1 MDGIAA
7 RFARDQFGAADLGD
21 ERLNARLVSIAE
33 QLAAHPNV
41 TFPKR
46 FQDPA
51 DLEAFYR
58 FAKNKR
64 VSHTKLMALHTE
76 VTLNRMRATPG
87 VVLLLQDTTILDY
100 SGLTAIK
107 DLGQI
112 GNGHGRGLYCHNCL
126 AVEAST
132 RQVIGLAGQILHR
145 RRQAPKGERRK
156 ARKDDPHRESK
167 LWTTMSKS
175 LPALPADHALGQ
187 LWVEVGDRG
196 SDILEY
202 MDYVDQAGKS
212 YVVRSK
218 HDRWIEWENPGKTGV
233 SASVVEPVVEKVK
246 LHELARSL
254 PAVGTHAIEVQ
265 AKTGQKARTAEVS
278 VSWSEVTIL
287 PPRQKRGDER
297 GIPLK
302 SWVVRVAETNAP
314 AGCEAL
320 EWILLSNVPVSTLAD
335 ALERIEWYRMR
346 WIVEE
351 YHKAQK
357 TGVDIESMQFTK
369 RVRLENAIALL
380 SVTAVLLLSLRDQS
394 RAPDAKTRPATDC
407 VPRLWVRLLSN
418 WRHQEVK
425 MDWSIYD
432 FFFALAR
439 LGGHQNRKD
448 DHPPG
453 WLILWRGWMHLQVM
467 LDGAAAVGVTEM

>member
-1 MDGIAA
+1 MDDIAA
-7 RFARDQFGAADLGD
+7 TFAREHFGAADLGD
-21 ERLNARLVSIAE
+21 KRLNKRLLLIAE
-33 QLAAHPNV
+33 QLATHPSE
-41 TFPKR
+41 TFPDR

-64 VSHTKLMALHTE
+64 VSHKKLMALHTE
-76 VTLNRMRATPG
+76 VTWARMKATPG
-87 VVLLLQDTTILDY
+87 VVLLLQDTTVLDY
-100 SGLTAIK
+100 SGLDAID

-112 GNGHGRGLYCHNCL
+112 GNGRGRGLYCHNCL

-145 RRQAPKGERRK
+145 RRQTPKGERRK

-175 LPALPADHALGQ
+175 IPALPADLAVSQ

-196 SDILEY
+196 SDITEY
-202 MDYVDQAGKS
+202 LDYADQTGRRYA
-212 YVVRSK
+212 VRSQ
-218 HDRWIEWENPGKTGV
+218 HNRWIERPIPEENAGDG
-233 SASVVEPVVEKVK
+233 PVVEKVK
-246 LHELARSL
+246 LHDLARSL
-254 PAVGTHAIEVQ
+254 PTVGTHAIEVQ
-265 AKTGQKARTAEVS
+265 AKNGQKARTAQVA
-278 VSWSEVTIL
+278 VSWSKVTIL

-297 GIPLK
+297 GVPLT
-302 SWVVRVAETNAP
+302 SWVVRVAETNPP
-314 AGCEAL
+314 AGVEAL
-320 EWILLSNVPVSTLAD
+320 EWILLTNVSVLTLAD

-346 WIVEE
+346 WIIEE

-357 TGVDIESMQFTK
+357 TGVEIENMQFTK
-369 RVRLENAIALL
+369 RVRLETAIALL
-380 SVTAVLLLSLRDQS
+380 SVTAILLMTLRDQS

-407 VPRLWVRLLSN
+407 VPRLWVRMVSM
-418 WRHQEVK
+418 WRHKEAK
-425 MDWSIYD
+425 MDWSVHD

-439 LGGHQNRKD
+439 LGGHQNRKH

-453 WLILWRGWMHLQVM
+453 WLILWRAWTHLQAM
-467 LDGAAAVGVTEM
+467 LEGAAALGGTEM